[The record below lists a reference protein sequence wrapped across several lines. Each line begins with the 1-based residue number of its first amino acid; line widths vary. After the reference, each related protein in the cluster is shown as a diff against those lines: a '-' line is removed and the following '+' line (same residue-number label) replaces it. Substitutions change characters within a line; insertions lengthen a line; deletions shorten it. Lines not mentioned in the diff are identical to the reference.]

1 MLTIMGQ
8 IMLDKSYFV
17 KLLSKF
23 FFFFIFN
30 SRQNYLFF
38 GIYWTLTEYHSHSL
52 VLEIQQ

>member
-23 FFFFIFN
+23 FFFSF
-30 SRQNYLFF
+30 LTVDKT
-38 GIYWTLTEYHSHSL
+38 IYFLEYIEHLLSITHIPWS
-52 VLEIQQ
+52 

>member
-23 FFFFIFN
+23 FFFFSF
-30 SRQNYLFF
+30 LTVDTT
-38 GIYWTLTEYHSHSL
+38 IYFLEYIEHLLSITHIPWS
-52 VLEIQQ
+52 